1 MNKPHPNLPR
11 KRGGLKRL
19 SHLQTSH
26 ERDGFLKSPPRGR
39 FRGGFVFLVL
49 VLCIPSIGFSQT
61 NKPGNE
67 TYSGNEYPQLQK
79 NLAKGWNTWNTKSV
93 LSHVLLP
100 ECFSLNLQLHNSE
113 TGKTLENAL
122 IGRQGNDKDL
132 IEKIDQGSRTYN
144 GEYTDLIIEWQG
156 IKLRIQ
162 STASENN
169 LNLLLTPVKTD
180 KHSILKVK
188 PEFLWKR
195 DGSVQ
200 ISNKEITA
208 RSVDFKINIYAIFQE
223 QSAIST
229 ISDSCLNLSLS
240 GKIGFS
246 TDKRATIE
254 TIERAINEAHK
265 KLQTENQ
272 KHRSYADLYEP
283 MQNVLAWNTIYEPSG
298 NRVISLVSQAW
309 SEIWGGFMLP
319 VWDTY
324 FAAYMLSFDNKDL
337 AYSNAL
343 AITKSIT
350 AGGFVPNVSTG
361 FGKTEDRSQ
370 PPVGSFVMKELY
382 RKYREKW
389 MLHETFNELL
399 AWNRWWDKNRNLDG
413 FLCWGST
420 PYDTSKG
427 NQQLAYGVNELQGAL
442 YESGLDNS
450 SMYDGVQFDKE
461 KHVMLLADVGL
472 MSFYV
477 LDCKSLAEIAME
489 IGKPEIAS
497 ELNERAAK
505 YAASLQKLWNEKTGI
520 FQNKHL
526 DTGIFSEYLSPTL
539 FYPLLAGVAT
549 QKQAERMIQE
559 HFYNPD
565 EFWGEY
571 IMPCTARNE
580 TAFKDNHY
588 FRGRIWGPM
597 NFLVYLGLRKYN
609 IGNSTSDMA
618 EKSKQIL
625 LKTWNLKHDV
635 YENYSATTGE
645 GFDVG
650 SSQKS
655 YYWGAL
661 LGFISLMENGFVEAP
676 EKPISTKK

>member
-1 MNKPHPNLPR
+1 MWKYSKYKIIAAFLLLTVSQAF
-11 KRGGLKRL
+11 GSRL
-19 SHLQTSH
+19 QQNP
-26 ERDGFLKSPPRGR
+26 D
-39 FRGGFVFLVL
+39 V
-49 VLCIPSIGFSQT
+49 
-61 NKPGNE
+61 E
-67 TYSGNEYPQLQK
+67 TYSGNEYRQLQK
-79 NLAKGWNTWNTKSV
+79 SMAKGWNTWNTKSV

-100 ECFSLNLQLHNSE
+100 EYFALNLQLHNSK
-113 TGKTLENAL
+113 TGRTLENAL
-122 IGRQGNDKDL
+122 IGRQGKDKEF

-144 GEYTDLIIEWQG
+144 GEYTDLSIEWQG

-162 STASENN
+162 SAASENN
-169 LNLLLTPVKTD
+169 LNLLVTPVKTD
-180 KHSILKVK
+180 KYSILKVK

-195 DGSVQ
+195 EGKVQ
-200 ISNKEITA
+200 ISNKEIIV
-208 RSVDFKINIYAIFQE
+208 RSVDSKINIYVIFQE
-223 QSAIST
+223 QQAISSL
-229 ISDSCLNLSLS
+229 SDSCLNLSLS
-240 GKIGFS
+240 GKVGFS
-246 TDKRATIE
+246 TDKKATIE
-254 TIERAINEAHK
+254 AIEFALNEANK
-265 KLQTENQ
+265 KLQAENL
-272 KHRSYADLYEP
+272 KHSSYADLYEP
-283 MQNVLAWNTIYEPSG
+283 MQNVLAWNTIYEPSE

-309 SEIWGGFMLP
+309 SEIWDGFMLP

-350 AGGFVPNVSTG
+350 VGGFVPNVSTG

-370 PPVGSFVMKELY
+370 PPVGSLVIKELY
-382 RKYREKW
+382 RKYHEKW
-389 MLHETFNELL
+389 LLHETFNELL
-399 AWNRWWDKNRNLDG
+399 SWNRWWDKNRNLDG

-420 PYDTSKG
+420 PYETAKG

-450 SMYDGVQFDKE
+450 AMYDGVRFDKE

-477 LDCKSLAEIAME
+477 LDCKSLAEIAIE
-489 IGKPEIAS
+489 IGKPEIAL

-505 YAASLQKLWNEKTGI
+505 YSASLQKLWNEKTGI

-526 DTGIFSEYLSPTL
+526 DTGNFSEHLSPTL

-571 IMPCTARNE
+571 IMPSTARKE
-580 TAFKDNHY
+580 TTFNDNHY

-597 NFLVYLGLRKYN
+597 NFLVYLGLRKYSV
-609 IGNSTSDMA
+609 GNSAKDMA
-618 EKSKQIL
+618 DKSKQIL
-625 LKTWNLKHDV
+625 LKTWNLKRDV
-635 YENYSATTGE
+635 YENYSATSGE

-661 LGFISLMENGFVEAP
+661 LGFMSLIEDGYVEAP
-676 EKPISTKK
+676 EKPISTNKTNK